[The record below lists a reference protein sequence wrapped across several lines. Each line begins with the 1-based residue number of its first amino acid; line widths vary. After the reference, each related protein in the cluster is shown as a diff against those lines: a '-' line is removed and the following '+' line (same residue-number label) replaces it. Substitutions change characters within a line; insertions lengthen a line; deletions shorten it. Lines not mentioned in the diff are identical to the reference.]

1 VNGVV
6 AQGDDR
12 TPDPATRG
20 HFVAGF
26 EFAKHLLPLLLP
38 ALLGQNQHEIEDGE
52 NEHHHQY
59 AEPRTAS
66 LLKE

>member
-1 VNGVV
+1 MIVPLIPPLVV
-6 AQGDDR
+6 
-12 TPDPATRG
+12 TLSP
-20 HFVAGF
+20 V
-26 EFAKHLLPLLLP
+26 LSLP